1 MLAGSQIASGRT
13 LSEIMADGPMGAAT
27 GALSLAAA
35 GVIILLV
42 ARVVFV
48 LVREMLL
55 WSSRLYTLSETEIT
69 SRTGI
74 LHRTDV
80 RIPTRNIQ
88 HVVVDRTLSE
98 RIFGLGTVCITTAGS
113 QGIDLA
119 WVSID
124 RPLEYE
130 KVIRQVMDKAI
141 PTPTYLEDNTSRSK
155 PIIIGLVG
163 GIGAGKS
170 TVAGILEELGF
181 YRIDSDREARAALD
195 REDVRMQLVRW
206 WGKGILNEQG
216 TVDRKAVAEIVFKD
230 PTQRSRLE
238 ELVHPI
244 VKSSRAAMIDRARDD
259 GRRGVVLDAPLLFE
273 AGSDKECDA
282 VFFIE
287 APVQARMA
295 RVASRGWNQEEL
307 LRREAVQLSLEEKK
321 SRATVTIL
329 NNGDVPS
336 LRERIRTVLTQNL
349 GVKLDT

>member
-1 MLAGSQIASGRT
+1 MLTGTDAASGRT
-13 LSEIMADGPMGAAT
+13 LSEIMADGPMGAAA

-35 GVIILLV
+35 GVIVILAV
-42 ARVVFV
+42 RVVFV

-55 WSSRLYTLSETEIT
+55 WSSRLYTLDEKEIT

-74 LHRTDV
+74 FHRTDV

-88 HVVVDRTLSE
+88 HVVVDRTLAE
-98 RIFGLGTVCITTAGS
+98 RLFGLGTICITTAGS
-113 QGIDLA
+113 QGIDMA
-119 WVSID
+119 WVTID
-124 RPLEYE
+124 RPQAYE
-130 KVIRQVMDKAI
+130 KVIRGVMDKAI
-141 PTPTYLEDNTSRSK
+141 AIPTYLEDNAARMK
-155 PIIIGLVG
+155 PIVIGLVG

-195 REDVRMQLVRW
+195 REEVRAQLVRW
-206 WGKGILNEQG
+206 WGKGILNAQG
-216 TVDRKAVAEIVFKD
+216 TVDRKAVAEIVFKE

-287 APVQARMA
+287 APEQARMA

-307 LRREAVQLSLEEKK
+307 LRREAAQLSLEEKK
-321 SRATVTIL
+321 ARATITIL
-329 NNGDVPS
+329 NDGDVQS
-336 LRERIRTVLTQNL
+336 LRERIHAVLTQNL
-349 GVKLDT
+349 GVKLDQ